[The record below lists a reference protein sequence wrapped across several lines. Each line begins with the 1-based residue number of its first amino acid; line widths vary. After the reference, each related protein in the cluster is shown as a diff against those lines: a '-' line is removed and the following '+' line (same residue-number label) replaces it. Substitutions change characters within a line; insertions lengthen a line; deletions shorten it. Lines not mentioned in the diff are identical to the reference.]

1 MMKSGTFFFGATEL
15 VLRIKPGKSCSGLV
29 ARSALLLPFGCV
41 VCTLRIFAAAERTD
55 DFAAAPPERAIRR
68 CIVHPSNSNAPD
80 LPRFASLDL
89 SQRRKKT
96 KKINT
101 CVSGFLKWKKGFV
114 GGIQK
119 FEFLFTTQ
127 KFNLQPGP

>member
-1 MMKSGTFFFGATEL
+1 MISPPHLQSVRLDAALYTPAT
-15 VLRIKPGKSCSGLV
+15 P
-29 ARSALLLPFGCV
+29 
-41 VCTLRIFAAAERTD
+41 TLQIYQD
-55 DFAAAPPERAIRR
+55 
-68 CIVHPSNSNAPD
+68 S
-80 LPRFASLDL
+80 ASLDL
-89 SQRRKKT
+89 SERRKKT
-96 KKINT
+96 KKINN